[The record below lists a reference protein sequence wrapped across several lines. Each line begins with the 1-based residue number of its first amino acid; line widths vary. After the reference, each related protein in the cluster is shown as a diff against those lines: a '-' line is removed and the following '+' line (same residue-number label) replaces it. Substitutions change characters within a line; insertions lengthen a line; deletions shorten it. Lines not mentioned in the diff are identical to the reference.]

1 MIEQG
6 LVSGI
11 CSMGSDAYLSGILPT
26 PGIAFLTASMGGD
39 AGLVISASH
48 NPFYDNGIKIFQKDG
63 FKLSDETETKLERLL
78 LDKHFPIRGQTIQ
91 YTGR

>member
-1 MIEQG
+1 
-6 LVSGI
+6 
-11 CSMGSDAYLSGILPT
+11 
-26 PGIAFLTASMGGD
+26 MGGD

-91 YTGR
+91 YTGRVKYIEDVEKRYVDFLLKPCQTIFVSKI